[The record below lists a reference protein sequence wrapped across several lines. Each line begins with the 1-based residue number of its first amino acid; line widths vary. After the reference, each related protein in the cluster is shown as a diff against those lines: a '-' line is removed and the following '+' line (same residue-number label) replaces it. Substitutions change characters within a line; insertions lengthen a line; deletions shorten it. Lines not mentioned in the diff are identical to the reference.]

1 MSGISYMNTAAAFI
15 NGKKEMVF
23 IPGKEYCEECNPN
36 RISVTPFSS
45 AQYAEDVSSIE
56 TEPDEDDIYADIYY
70 SNDREEREMRWRR
83 KLYQQSN

>member
-1 MSGISYMNTAAAFI
+1 MSEISYVNSATVI
-15 NGKKEMVF
+15 SRKKEMVF
-23 IPGKEYCEECNPN
+23 IPGQEPN
-36 RISVTPFSS
+36 RISVTPLSS
-45 AQYAEDVSSIE
+45 ARKTEDVSSIE